1 MILVCITLSLEH
13 EPGRAQF
20 VFPRPCFSPSRLN
33 CSGLVTHRRKFR
45 GASMRKTSLARL
57 RHMIRGILL
66 LLAAGMSLASASSLA
81 GRAEME
87 LLDEMMRLAAP
98 STWTA
103 VRRDLNLT
111 KTVSVHNVANDAE
124 GGRGLLGMIKL
135 AGFGGGELAAA
146 PRPCGTRLRF

>member
-1 MILVCITLSLEH
+1 
-13 EPGRAQF
+13 
-20 VFPRPCFSPSRLN
+20 
-33 CSGLVTHRRKFR
+33 
-45 GASMRKTSLARL
+45 
-57 RHMIRGILL
+57 MIRGILL